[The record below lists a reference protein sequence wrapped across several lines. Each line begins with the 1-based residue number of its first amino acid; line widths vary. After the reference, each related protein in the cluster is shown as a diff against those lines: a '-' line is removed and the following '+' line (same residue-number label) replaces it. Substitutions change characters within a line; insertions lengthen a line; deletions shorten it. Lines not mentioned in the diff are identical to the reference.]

1 DAVGL
6 PARGE
11 QAAVVG
17 VARRQVADHGVD
29 DSLRDLRAA
38 GAVEEGGG
46 AAAAR
51 ALEGRELAAERR
63 HVEHADSSR
72 ERGRGRRV
80 AWNGSHFMGKVR
92 DAEKGRVK
100 NWLRA
105 EGAPDGR
112 GRPGPPAGGPPR
124 A

>member
-1 DAVGL
+1 
-6 PARGE
+6 
-11 QAAVVG
+11 
-17 VARRQVADHGVD
+17 VAEHGVGTPVPE
-29 DSLRDLRAA
+29 LA
-38 GAVEEGGG
+38 GAGGGEEGGG
-46 AAAAR
+46 AAAAG
-51 ALEGRELAAERR
+51 ALEGREVAAERR